1 MPLELADMQVAL
13 VDDNHTNLA
22 LLEQVLS
29 TAGYRNVRSIEDPNE
44 IENELRWHPPD
55 LVLLDLH
62 MPGRDGFEVLRALAP
77 WVGPPDYLP
86 VCVVTADTSV
96 ELKRRALQLGARD
109 FLLKPVDAVEVM
121 MRVRNLL
128 EARYLTR
135 IRPREAEMSRLESL
149 GRLVC
154 FSGRRDPPQLF
165 ARTGTLAARLAGA
178 LELPEQAAAR
188 IGKAAIFHD
197 VGNVGVAS
205 AILLKP
211 GPLGDAERAAAQQH
225 TIIGADI
232 LGGGG
237 ETIATAAQIARSHHE
252 RWDGSG
258 YPDGLGGEEIP
269 LAARIV
275 ALAARYHG
283 LIAGRPYRPPQGAE
297 EARAAILAGS
307 GSRFDPL
314 VASAFEG
321 LEDPCGA
328 EQEPS
333 AAHANDADPA
343 AECGRASLSSPG
355 SARS

>member
-13 VDDNHTNLA
+13 VDDNQTNLE
-22 LLEQVLS
+22 LLEQILS
-29 TAGYRNVRSIEDPNE
+29 TAGYRNVRSIEDPHE

-62 MPGRDGFEVLRALAP
+62 MPARDGFEVLRALQP
-77 WVGPPDYLP
+77 MVGPPDYLP

-121 MRVRNLL
+121 VRVRNLL
-128 EARYLTR
+128 EARYLAR
-135 IRPREAEMSRLESL
+135 IRPREIEMSRLESL

-154 FSGRRDPPQLF
+154 FSGRHDPPQLF
-165 ARTGTLAARLAGA
+165 ASTGTLAARLAGA
-178 LELPEQAAAR
+178 LELPEQTAAR

-205 AILLKP
+205 GILLKP
-211 GPLGDAERAAAQQH
+211 GALTDAERAAAQRH
-225 TIIGADI
+225 TAIGADI

-258 YPDGLGGEEIP
+258 YPDGLTGEEIP
-269 LAARIV
+269 VAARIV
-275 ALAARYHG
+275 ALAARYQG
-283 LIAGRPYRPPQGAE
+283 LIAGRPYRAPQGDA
-297 EARAAILAGS
+297 EARAAIIAVS

-314 VASAFEG
+314 VVAAFTR
-321 LEDPCGA
+321 LEDPSGA
-328 EQEPS
+328 EQQPS
-333 AAHANDADPA
+333 AADANGAEAPLNA
-343 AECGRASLSSPG
+343 AGRAKGAPG
-355 SARS
+355 SARA